1 MTRWLAV
8 VLIVLTGPGI
18 GSAAEMRSIDVQYED
33 GYYTLVSVVWFDAGV
48 RPMFDVFSTWDL
60 SDQFSGAVV
69 EARDLEADELGRPG
83 FFVVNRGCVV
93 FFCKTLT
100 RQGYVEIEE
109 EKVLRA
115 FADPALSDF
124 KVSNE
129 AWEFA
134 EEGSGTVVKYTL
146 HMQPDFW
153 VPPAIGP
160 YLIKRKLKTDGG
172 RALDRIEAIANT
184 YGDAGEIVV
193 D

>member
-8 VLIVLTGPGI
+8 ILLALAGQSV
-18 GSAAEMRSIDVQYED
+18 GSAAEMRSIDVKYED
-33 GYYTLVSVVWFDAGV
+33 GFYTLVSVVWFDAGP
-48 RPMFDVFSTWDL
+48 RSMFDVFSSWDL
-60 SDQFSGAVV
+60 SEQFSGAVV

-83 FFVVNRGCVV
+83 FFVINRGCVV
-93 FFCKTLT
+93 FFCKSLT
-100 RQGYVEIEE
+100 RQGYVEIED

-124 KVSNE
+124 RVSNE
-129 AWEFA
+129 SWEFA
-134 EEGSGTVVKYTL
+134 EESGGTVVRYTL
-146 HMQPDFW
+146 LMQPNFW

-172 RALDRIEAIANT
+172 QALNRIEAIAKT
-184 YGDAGEIVV
+184 YDDSGEIII

>member
-1 MTRWLAV
+1 MMRLLAV
-8 VLIVLTGPGI
+8 ILIALTGQGV
-18 GSAAEMRSIDVQYED
+18 GSAAEMRSIDVKYED
-33 GYYTLVSVVWFDAGV
+33 GFYTLVSVVWFDAGL
-48 RPMFDVFSTWDL
+48 RPMFYVFSTWDL

-69 EARDLEADELGRPG
+69 EARDLEADALGRRG

-109 EKVLRA
+109 DKVLRA
-115 FADPALSDF
+115 IADPALSDF

-134 EEGSGTVVKYTL
+134 EESGGTVVKYTL
-146 HMQPDFW
+146 FMQPDFW

-172 RALDRIEAIANT
+172 RALNRIEAIART
-184 YGDAGEIVV
+184 YGDSAEIAV

>member
-1 MTRWLAV
+1 MMRWLAV
-8 VLIVLTGPGI
+8 ILIALTGQGV
-18 GSAAEMRSIDVQYED
+18 GSAAEIRSIDVKYED
-33 GYYTLVSVVWFDAGV
+33 GFYTLVSVVWFDAGL
-48 RPMFDVFSTWDL
+48 RPMFYVFSTWDL

-100 RQGYVEIEE
+100 RQGYVEIEK

-129 AWEFA
+129 SWEFA
-134 EEGSGTVVKYTL
+134 EERGGTTVKYTL
-146 HMQPDFW
+146 FMQPDFW

-160 YLIKRKLKTDGG
+160 YLIKRKLKTDGS
-172 RALDRIEAIANT
+172 RALNRIEAIAKT
-184 YGDAGEIVV
+184 YGDSGV

>member
-1 MTRWLAV
+1 MRRLAV
-8 VLIVLTGPGI
+8 ILIALTGPGV
-18 GSAAEMRSIDVQYED
+18 GLAADMRSIDVQYED
-33 GYYTLVSVVWFDAGV
+33 GHYTLVSVVWFDAGV
-48 RPMFDVFSTWDL
+48 RPMFAVFSTWDL

-69 EARDLEADELGRPG
+69 EARDVEADELGRPG
-83 FFVVNRGCVV
+83 FFVVNRGCIV

-100 RQGYVEIEE
+100 RQGYVETEE

-115 FADPALSDF
+115 IADPALSDF

-134 EEGSGTVVKYTL
+134 EESGGTVVKYPL
-146 HMQPDFW
+146 FMQPDFW

-172 RALDRIEAIANT
+172 RALDRIEAIAKT
-184 YGDAGEIVV
+184 YGDSGEIVV

>member
-8 VLIVLTGPGI
+8 ILIVLTGQGV
-18 GSAAEMRSIDVQYED
+18 GSAAEMRSIDVKYED
-33 GYYTLVSVVWFDAGV
+33 GLYTLVSVVWFDAGV
-48 RPMFDVFSTWDL
+48 RPMIDVFSTWDL

-69 EARDLEADELGRPG
+69 EARDLEADDLGRPG

-100 RQGYVEIEE
+100 RQGYVEIER

-172 RALDRIEAIANT
+172 RALDRIEAIAKT
-184 YGDAGEIVV
+184 YGNSGEIVV

>member
-1 MTRWLAV
+1 MRRWLAV
-8 VLIVLTGPGI
+8 ILIALTGQGV
-18 GSAAEMRSIDVQYED
+18 GTAAEMRSIDVQYED
-33 GYYTLVSVVWFDAGV
+33 GYYTLVSVVWFDADV
-48 RPMFDVFSTWDL
+48 RPMFYVFSTWDL

-69 EARDLEADELGRPG
+69 EARDLEVDELGRPG

-100 RQGYVEIEE
+100 RQGHVETEE

-134 EEGSGTVVKYTL
+134 EESGGTVVKYTL
-146 HMQPDFW
+146 FMQPDFW
-153 VPPAIGP
+153 VPPGIGP
-160 YLIKRKLKTDGG
+160 YLIKRKLKTDSGE
-172 RALDRIEAIANT
+172 ALDRIEAIAKT
-184 YGDAGEIVV
+184 YSDSGID
-193 D
+193 

>member
-1 MTRWLAV
+1 MLRWLAV
-8 VLIVLTGPGI
+8 ILIALTGPGV

-83 FFVVNRGCVV
+83 FF
-93 FFCKTLT
+93 
-100 RQGYVEIEE
+100 E

-160 YLIKRKLKTDGG
+160 YLIKRKLKSDGG
-172 RALDRIEAIANT
+172 RALDRIEAIAKT
-184 YGDAGEIVV
+184 YGDSGGMVV

>member
-1 MTRWLAV
+1 MLRWLAV
-8 VLIVLTGPGI
+8 ILIALTGPGV

-33 GYYTLVSVVWFDAGV
+33 GYYTLVSVVWFDAGL
-48 RPMFDVFSTWDL
+48 RPMFHVFSTWDL

-134 EEGSGTVVKYTL
+134 EESGGTIVKYTL

-160 YLIKRKLKTDGG
+160 YLIKRKLKNDGG
-172 RALDRIEAIANT
+172 GALDRIEAIAQT
-184 YGDAGEIVV
+184 YGDNGV

>member
-1 MTRWLAV
+1 MRWLAV
-8 VLIVLTGPGI
+8 ILIALTGQGV
-18 GSAAEMRSIDVQYED
+18 GSAAEIRSIDVQYED
-33 GYYTLVSVVWFDAGV
+33 GYYTLVSVVWFDAGL
-48 RPMFDVFSTWDL
+48 RSMFYVFSTWDL

-115 FADPALSDF
+115 IADPALSDF

-134 EEGSGTVVKYTL
+134 EEGSGTIVRYTL

-172 RALDRIEAIANT
+172 RALDRIEAIAKT
-184 YGDAGEIVV
+184 HGDSGEMVI

>member
-1 MTRWLAV
+1 MTRWLAII
-8 VLIVLTGPGI
+8 LIALAGPSI
-18 GSAAEMRSIDVQYED
+18 GSAAEMRSIDVQFED
-33 GYYTLVSVVWFDAGV
+33 GYYTLVSVVWFDAGL
-48 RPMFDVFSTWDL
+48 RPMFDVFSSWDL
-60 SDQFSGAVV
+60 SVQFSGAVV

-93 FFCKTLT
+93 FFCKSLT

-109 EKVLRA
+109 QRALRA

-134 EEGSGTVVKYTL
+134 EENGGTVVKYTL
-146 HMQPDFW
+146 SMQPDFW

-160 YLIKRKLKTDGG
+160 YLIKRKLKADGSQ
-172 RALDRIEAIANT
+172 ALNRIEDIAQT
-184 YGDAGEIVV
+184 YGGSGEMIF

>member
-1 MTRWLAV
+1 MRRWLAV
-8 VLIVLTGPGI
+8 IFIVLTGQGV

-33 GYYTLVSVVWFDAGV
+33 GFYTLVSVVWFDAGV
-48 RPMFDVFSTWDL
+48 RSMFDVFSTWDL

-69 EARDLEADELGRPG
+69 EARDLEADEVGRPG

-100 RQGYVEIEE
+100 RQGYVEIED

-115 FADPALSDF
+115 IADPALSDF

-129 AWEFA
+129 AWEFT
-134 EEGSGTVVKYTL
+134 EESGGTIVKYTL

-160 YLIKRKLKTDGG
+160 YLIKRKLKNDGG
-172 RALDRIEAIANT
+172 GALDRIEAIAQT
-184 YGDAGEIVV
+184 YGDNGV